1 MASRKRKA
9 GDIKEGKRTC
19 EIAVQID
26 HAARLLIN
34 FRRPSEIRDELAA
47 TYGLTHRTAER
58 RLASARGVIARD
70 VNASDRQEE
79 VAKLLQ
85 QCLKI
90 AQEASETRQL
100 SNAIGAMRLYTELL
114 GLGSK
119 G

>member
-1 MASRKRKA
+1 MGKKRNA

-19 EIAVQID
+19 EIAEQID

-34 FRRPSEIRDELAA
+34 FKRPGEIRDELAE
-47 TYGLTHRTAER
+47 TYGLTRAHGRASI
-58 RLASARGVIARD
+58 ASARGMIARD